1 MNADHHRFDELAVG
15 HVLGGLSQEDASD
28 FRSHLLECRHC
39 RRRVA
44 ELRDL
49 ASNLQAVERE
59 ERAALRVRTETAE
72 QAEID
77 APPRSRA
84 GAGAGSRLGT
94 PALVV
99 VLVLLAV
106 GLAFWNYHLRSQTGE
121 LLRVTAEREQILEVI
136 ATGTPGTVTLSSGV
150 TGVVVRDGSR
160 VAWVFDGIPD
170 LGAGERLVVWLGTGD
185 AMRPKL
191 ILPSGGVA
199 DGRVADVTD
208 DETAT
213 RLLLTVEPITVPTSP
228 SSAVMAEAALAKP

>member
-72 QAEID
+72 QAAID
-77 APPRSRA
+77 APTRSRA
-84 GAGAGSRLGT
+84 GAGPRLAT
-94 PALVV
+94 PTALVV
-99 VLVLLAV
+99 ALALLAV
-106 GLAFWNYHLRSQTGE
+106 GLAFWNHHLRSQTDE
-121 LLRVTAEREQILEVI
+121 LFRVTVEREQILEVI
-136 ATGTPGTVTLSSGV
+136 ATGTPGTITLSSGV

-170 LGAGERLVVWLGTGD
+170 LGVGERLVVWLGAGD

-191 ILPSGGVA
+191 ILPPGGIG

-208 DETAT
+208 DDTAT

-228 SSAVMAEAALAKP
+228 SSAVLAEATLAKP